1 MTSVTL
7 LSSRRIR
14 STPYKRQVENHG
26 VSGYTVVNHTIL
38 PKGFGRSV
46 EEDYWHLREH
56 VQLWDVGCQRQVEV
70 KGPDATKLMQLM
82 TPRDLGKAFVGQCLY
97 APLVDH
103 NGGMLNDPVILKLS
117 SDRYWISVADSDVL
131 LWAKGLSYGLGLD
144 VEVNEPDVWPMAVQ
158 GPKADDLMAAVF
170 GPAIRKI
177 KFFNFETF
185 DFESQQLVIARS
197 GFSKQGGFEIYLD
210 QPTIGD
216 RLWSTL
222 WQAGQG
228 LEVSPG
234 YPNLI
239 ERIESGLLSYGNE
252 MTLENNPLECGL
264 GRFCQLD
271 GSIDFIGREALQKI
285 HVTGPKR
292 SIRGVKFGE
301 DRCPPCSIPWPV
313 RVGDKPVG
321 YVTSAIWSPRFK
333 TNIGLAMI
341 ERGHWEEQ
349 QRISVEGEDRVI
361 REGQVTGLPM

>member
-1 MTSVTL
+1 MTSLTL

-38 PKGFGRSV
+38 PKGFRRSV

-82 TPRDLGKAFVGQCLY
+82 TPRDLGNAFVGQCLY

-103 NGGMLNDPVILKLS
+103 NGGMLNDPVVLKLS
-117 SDRYWISVADSDVL
+117 TDRYWISMADSDVL
-131 LWAKGLSYGLGLD
+131 LWVKGLAYGLRLD
-144 VEVNEPDVWPMAVQ
+144 VDVSEPDVWPMAVQ

-177 KFFNFETF
+177 KFFNFDTF
-185 DFESQQLVIARS
+185 EFESQPLVIARS

-210 QPTIGD
+210 QPTMGD

-234 YPNLI
+234 CPNLI
-239 ERIESGLLSYGNE
+239 ERIESGLLSYGND

-264 GRFCQLD
+264 ERFCQLD
-271 GSIDFIGREALQKI
+271 GSVDFIGREALQKI
-285 HVTGPKR
+285 HATGPER

-301 DRCPPCSIPWPV
+301 DRCPPCSTLWPV
-313 RVGDKPVG
+313 RVDDKPVG

-333 TNIGLAMI
+333 TNVGLAMI
-341 ERGHWEEQ
+341 ERGYWEEQ
-349 QRISVEGEDRVI
+349 QRILVEGEDRVI
-361 REGQVTGLPM
+361 REGELTSLPM